1 MRDEEAEEGRNGGG
15 AVSLERVVGAV
26 RRRLHMVAIVTGL
39 VAGVA
44 AGVAYLMPSRYEAAA
59 VVQIDP
65 RKKNI
70 TNVESVIADLKA
82 DSATIESEVEVIRS
96 RAITL
101 KVIDKLGLR
110 YDDEFTRPTPLQNLL
125 NYILDRSPKPIP
137 ARTADDPDAE
147 VQDPMVR
154 MLGAKTPG
162 ETVPQ
167 RDEIAVSF
175 AERLRV
181 QRLRNTLLIEIRF
194 SASDAEKAAKIAN
207 AIAEF
212 YLADQIEVKRKA
224 TGYASDV
231 LETKIDGMRQKVAS
245 AERAVTEFK
254 AAHDIFDSEGHLLAE
269 KQLARAMEQA
279 VLARNTTAE
288 TRAKYEQAQLMAKV
302 GSRNDDIGAVLD
314 SNTVRL
320 LKDQLASAMKQEAE
334 LRTKYG
340 DRHPE
345 ILKVQA
351 QVQEAR
357 SQLDAEVNKLIAN
370 LRTEF
375 EVADRREKQLD
386 LALASLKDQE
396 VAAKGA
402 SVQLSELMREAETS
416 KQLYEA
422 LLTRYKETSETDG
435 MQLPDARIVEQADVP
450 LYPAA
455 PKRMQI
461 VIMALIGGFLGGCAL
476 AIALEF
482 ATRGVSVAE
491 DLESALAIAHLS
503 SIPVAAGAGG
513 QALDPMRTVRLVLAE
528 PNGIFAE
535 SVRSMRREIDLR
547 RRQGGPRVIMIAS
560 SLPGEGSDVIASNLA
575 HHFALTGNR
584 VLLIDGDLRRSPL
597 TRRLTPNRPAGLADM
612 LVRGQ
617 PVQNAILADG
627 ATGLHFLP
635 ASSPDPVPVSSPELL
650 GSQRM
655 AATVAALKQQYDTI
669 ILEAPP
675 LMPVLDGRILADYAD
690 QIVFVMTWRRTPK
703 QLAKKALKMLGP
715 NFQKV
720 TGAVINQVDPEI
732 IQDARG
738 VPQRPP
744 RRAA

>member
-1 MRDEEAEEGRNGGG
+1 MHDEEAEEGGSGGG
-15 AVSLERVVGAV
+15 AISLERVVGAV
-26 RRRLHMVAIVTGL
+26 RRRLHIVAIVTGL
-39 VAGVA
+39 VAGLA
-44 AGVAYLMPSRYEAAA
+44 AGIAYLMPSRYEAAA
-59 VVQIDP
+59 IVQIDP

-70 TNVESVIADLKA
+70 SNIESVLSDLKA
-82 DSATIESEVEVIRS
+82 DAATIESEVEVIRS

-110 YDDEFTRPTPLQNLL
+110 YDDEFTRPTPFQNLV
-125 NYILDRSPKPIP
+125 NYVLGRSNKPIP
-137 ARTADDPDAE
+137 ARTADNPEAQ
-147 VQDPMVR
+147 VQDPMTR
-154 MLGAKTPG
+154 MVGTKTPG
-162 ETVPQ
+162 ETTPQ
-167 RDEIAVSF
+167 RDEIAVSL

-181 QRLRNTLLIEIRF
+181 LRLRNTLLIEIRF
-194 SASDAEKAAKIAN
+194 SASDPVKAAKIAN
-207 AIAEF
+207 TIAEF
-212 YLADQIEVKRKA
+212 YLADQLEIKRKA
-224 TGYASDV
+224 AGFASGV
-231 LETKIDGMRQKVAS
+231 LEEKIEGMREKVAA
-245 AERAVTEFK
+245 AERAVVEFK
-254 AAHDIFDSEGHLLAE
+254 AQHNIFDSEGHLLAE

-320 LKDQLASAMKQEAE
+320 LKDQLAAAMRKEAE

-340 DRHPE
+340 GRHPE

-351 QVQEAR
+351 EVQEAR
-357 SQLDAEVNKLIAN
+357 SQLDEEIRKLITN
-370 LRTEF
+370 LKTEY
-375 EVADRREKQLD
+375 EVAERREKQLD

-396 VAAKGA
+396 VGAKSA
-402 SVQLSELMREAETS
+402 SVKLSELMGEASTS

-422 LLTRYKETSETDG
+422 LLSRFKETSETEG
-435 MQLPDARIVEQADVP
+435 LQLPDARIVEQADIP

-461 VIMALIGGFLGGCAL
+461 VIMAIVGGFLAGCAL
-476 AIALEF
+476 ALALEF
-482 ATRGVSVAE
+482 ATRGVTVAE
-491 DLESALAIAHLS
+491 DIESALAIAHLS
-503 SIPVAAGAGG
+503 SVPAAAGMGG
-513 QALDPMRTVRLVLAE
+513 QGLDPVRTVRLVLAE

-535 SVRSMRREIDLR
+535 SIRTMRREIDQR
-547 RRQGGPRVIMIAS
+547 RRHGGPRIIMIAS

-597 TRRLTPNRPAGLADM
+597 TRRLTPQRPAGLADM
-612 LVRGQ
+612 LIRGL
-617 PVQNAILADG
+617 PVENAILADNG
-627 ATGLHFLP
+627 TGLHFLP

-655 AATVAALKQQYDTI
+655 ASALAGLKQHYDTI
-669 ILEAPP
+669 IIEAPP
-675 LMPVLDGRILADYAD
+675 LMPVIDGRILADYAD

-703 QLAKKALKMLGP
+703 QLAKRALKTLGP
-715 NFQKV
+715 NYQKV
-720 TGAVINQVDPEI
+720 TGAVINQVDPQI
-732 IQDARG
+732 IEDARG
-738 VPQRPP
+738 VNPTP